1 MREVGTLPKG
11 HDVKLLEDHLLALGM
26 TTRVDD
32 RPEGWAVW
40 IYNEDHFP
48 QARQE
53 LDAFRENPKDP
64 RYKAASDEAA
74 RVRLEKE
81 QAEKAFRKNVVDM
94 SQRWGR
100 VSWRERPLT
109 MALMIICGAVYVMM
123 QVPSVA
129 GRLEN
134 QMFLIVQYRDPR
146 GLVNWTG
153 LDMVWRGE
161 VWRLVTPI
169 FLHFHPIHLFG
180 NMMWIYYLGTAIE
193 ARRGTL
199 WLAVLVLGSAIISNL
214 GQYYIEGPSFFG
226 GMSGVVFALF
236 GYVWMKTIYHPLDGL
251 YIDSRNVNLTLLWFV
266 LCMTGVV
273 GPIANGA
280 HGVGLVVGILLGLSP
295 L

>member
-1 MREVGTLPKG
+1 LRQVGTLPKG
-11 HDVKLLEDHLLALGM
+11 HDIKVLEDHLLGLGM
-26 TTRVDD
+26 TTRIDD

-40 IYNEDHFP
+40 VYNEDHFP

-53 LDAFRENPKDP
+53 LEAFRDNPQDS

-81 QAEKAFRKNVVDM
+81 QAEKKFRKNVVDM
-94 SQRWGR
+94 SERWGR
-100 VSWRERPLT
+100 VSWRSRPLT
-109 MALMIICGAVYVMM
+109 MALLIVCGAVYVLR

-129 GRLEN
+129 DPMEN
-134 QMFLIVQYRDPR
+134 GMVLVTEHRDPQ
-146 GLVNWTG
+146 GLRHWDG
-153 LDMVWRGE
+153 LEAVWRGE

-169 FLHFHPIHLFG
+169 FLHFTIIHLFG

-193 ARRGTL
+193 VRRGTL
-199 WLAVLVLGSAIISNL
+199 WLAVLVFGSAIVSNL
-214 GQYYIEGPSFFG
+214 GQYTIEGPSYFG
-226 GMSGVVFALF
+226 GMSGVVYALF
-236 GYVWMKTIYHPLDGL
+236 GYVWMKTLYHPMEGL
-251 YIDSRNVNLTLLWFV
+251 FIDSRNVNFMLLWFV
-266 LCMTGVV
+266 LCTTGAV